1 MLRFVFYSYIKIF
14 LLGLFSD
21 SKEMIII
28 FLFLIYPMN
37 IMYCPHKFP
46 YIELFLYFHENLNVV
61 IADFPYQSAKDVHS
75 LLYLICSS

>member
-28 FLFLIYPMN
+28 FFFLIYPMN
-37 IMYCPHKFP
+37 IMYCLHKFP
-46 YIELFLYFHENLNVV
+46 YIELSLYFHENLNVV
-61 IADFPYQSAKDVHS
+61 IADFRINLLKIYIPY
-75 LLYLICSS
+75 YT